1 MIGLPSKSLTEPRA
15 ARDNAACPRL
25 RLPRRF
31 GLGITRSSR
40 RGLLSKQEMYSRLFR
55 LGDGSP
61 RVNVIYRDGVPP
73 ALAVAQWAELHHRSK
88 VMAARKAHKEVKSKE
103 RRWRHAVARLLVAET
118 HYG

>member
-15 ARDNAACPRL
+15 ARDNAATPRL

-31 GLGITRSSR
+31 VR
-40 RGLLSKQEMYSRLFR
+40 RGLFSKQEMYSRLFR

-103 RRWRHAVARLLVAET
+103 RRWRHAVARLLVAEK